1 MSQLESIIWHILG
14 YAAMP
19 VIFIG
24 GFIAVFLVSVAILKF
39 SGDIPIDD

>member
-1 MSQLESIIWHILG
+1 MSNLESIIWHTLG

-24 GFIAVFLVSVAILKF
+24 GFVGVFCVAATILHFTGNGPVK
-39 SGDIPIDD
+39 D

>member
-1 MSQLESIIWHILG
+1 MSALESIIWHTLG

-24 GFIAVFLVSVAILKF
+24 GFVGVFFVAAGILKMT
-39 SGDIPIDD
+39 GNTPVED

>member
-1 MSQLESIIWHILG
+1 METLIWYFLG

-24 GFIAVFLVSVAILKF
+24 GFAITAIFACLILNVL
-39 SGDIPIDD
+39 GMGPAE

>member
-19 VIFIG
+19 VIILA
-24 GFIAVFLVSVAILKF
+24 GFVAVAAVSIMLLSLGK
-39 SGDIPIDD
+39 DRNME